1 MKIQIL
7 KQTSIAGVP
16 ARVGDVVEVSEADGR
31 FLLGV
36 GKAIEAEAAPAPVV
50 EPPTVEASAKR
61 KPRTKVTTDG
71 DLPADD

>member
-16 ARVGDVVEVSEADGR
+16 ARVGDVVEVTEADAR

-36 GKAIEAEAAPAPVV
+36 GKAIEAPAV
-50 EPPTVEASAKR
+50 EPPPSVEAPAKR
-61 KPRTKVTTDG
+61 KPRAKVTTDG
-71 DLPADD
+71 DLPAND